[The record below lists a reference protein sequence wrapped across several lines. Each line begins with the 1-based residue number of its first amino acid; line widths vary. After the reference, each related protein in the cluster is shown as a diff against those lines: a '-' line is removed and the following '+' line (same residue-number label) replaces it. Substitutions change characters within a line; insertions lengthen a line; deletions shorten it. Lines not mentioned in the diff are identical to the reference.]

1 MRAFILSAFLIN
13 LLIGIHAR
21 SLPTLQSEK
30 YCQLPENGAAFSVA
44 DPSDV
49 NLDPIIVQKAITYAS
64 THNRLSVQI
73 FRNNCKVATSILDP
87 LTDEVPFNVFSST
100 KSVISILT
108 GMAYD
113 QGKLHLDDAI
123 DKYLPKGPGWGDAA
137 HRNITI
143 RNLLT
148 ETAGLREAI
157 LAEFASV
164 LIDPNVAQEALA
176 QPLQHTPGTH
186 FEYTQRVPDL
196 LSFVVQQAIGQD
208 LQAFAQDHLFGPI
221 GIPKN
226 GYFWL
231 HDRSGITYGYAHLF
245 IKPSDFAKLGL
256 FMQNGGEWNGK
267 RLLSKD
273 YIQKATA
280 PSPQN
285 PCYSFLFWNNEGQPC
300 TAANIPS
307 TETLNRRAIPP
318 APKDAYAMVGAL
330 QQNNFIIPSLNMTV
344 TWTGVFGDYTSDPP
358 QFLSASPGP
367 LYWDFFEILMRAV
380 KDVNVPDAGP
390 YVSPPLDLDFNPS
403 NYLSV
408 PVLLK
413 DLFPSKFCNVVF
425 CQSTIPI
432 QGLIENIQS
441 IVGTVLG
448 F

>member
-1 MRAFILSAFLIN
+1 MRALNLFALLTTLFIATNAAKIPSAPSVK
-13 LLIGIHAR
+13 H
-21 SLPTLQSEK
+21 
-30 YCQLPENGAAFSVA
+30 CQLPENGAAFSTA
-44 DPSDV
+44 NPSDV

-73 FRNNCKVATSILDP
+73 FRNNCKVGTSIIDP
-87 LTDEVPFNVFSST
+87 ITDEVPFNVFSST
-100 KSVISILT
+100 KSVMSILT

-113 QGKLHLDDAI
+113 QGKLHIDDAI
-123 DKYLPKGPGWGDAA
+123 DKYLPKGPGWGNAA
-137 HRNITI
+137 HRKITI

-157 LAEFASV
+157 LAEFGSV

-176 QPLQHTPGTH
+176 QPIEHTPGTH

-208 LQAFAQDHLFGPI
+208 IQAFAQDNLFGPL

-226 GYFWL
+226 AYFWL
-231 HDRSGITYGYAHLF
+231 RDRSGITYGYAHLF

-256 FMQNGGEWNGK
+256 FMQNDGVWNVN
-267 RLLSKD
+267 RLLSSD
-273 YIQKATA
+273 YIAQATT
-280 PSPQN
+280 PSPKN
-285 PCYSFLFWNNEGQPC
+285 PCYSFLFWNNKGQPC

-307 TETLNRRAIPP
+307 TETLDRRAIPP
-318 APKDAYAMVGAL
+318 APTDSYAMVGAL

-344 TWTGVFGDYTSDPP
+344 TWTGVLGDYTADPP

-380 KDVNVPDAGP
+380 KDVKVPDAGP

-403 NYLSV
+403 NYLSL

-432 QGLIENIQS
+432 QGLVQNIQS

-448 F
+448 L